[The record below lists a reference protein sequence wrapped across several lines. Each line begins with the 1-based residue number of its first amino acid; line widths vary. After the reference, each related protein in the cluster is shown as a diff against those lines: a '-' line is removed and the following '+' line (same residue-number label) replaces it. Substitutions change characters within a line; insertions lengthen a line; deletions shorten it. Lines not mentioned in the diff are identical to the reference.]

1 MLVTTTYNILLLFKK
16 LCHVIQ
22 TDSFQAIFSTGNKKK
37 KKKSQKNKACEYGG
51 CSNIGICFLAKNH
64 FTTAM

>member
-1 MLVTTTYNILLLFKK
+1 